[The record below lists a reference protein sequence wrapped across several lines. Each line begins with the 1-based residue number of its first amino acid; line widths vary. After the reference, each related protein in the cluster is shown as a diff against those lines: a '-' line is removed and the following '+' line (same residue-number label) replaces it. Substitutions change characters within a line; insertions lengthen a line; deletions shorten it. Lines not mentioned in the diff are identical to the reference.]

1 MRKLIL
7 QVQMTLDG
15 FVVNMRKIVFS
26 RRMENWWLRV
36 QALKKQSGKDIIV
49 YGGDF
54 CEVAD

>member
-1 MRKLIL
+1 MRKLKL
-7 QVQMTLDG
+7 QVQMTLDR
-15 FVVNMRKIVFS
+15 FVVNIRKIVFS